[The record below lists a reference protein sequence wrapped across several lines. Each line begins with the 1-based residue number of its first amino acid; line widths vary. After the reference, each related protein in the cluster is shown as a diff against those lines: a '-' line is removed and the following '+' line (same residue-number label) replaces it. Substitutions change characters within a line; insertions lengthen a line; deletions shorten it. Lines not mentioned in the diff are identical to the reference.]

1 MAILSVRSDQSSA
14 QSSTLHAMHSPR
26 FVLVIDISDREIDK
40 INYFEQ
46 KNGEGLHAHGTFS
59 LVWNDYFGR

>member
-1 MAILSVRSDQSSA
+1 MVILSVRSDQSYA

-26 FVLVIDISDREIDK
+26 FILVRDISDREIEK

-46 KNGEGLHAHGTFS
+46 KKGEALHAHGTFS
-59 LVWNDYFGR
+59 LVWNDYFDR

>member
-14 QSSTLHAMHSPR
+14 QSSTLHAVHLPR
-26 FVLVIDISDREIDK
+26 FILVRDMSDRGIEK

-46 KNGEGLHAHGTFS
+46 KKGEALHAHGIFF
-59 LVWNDYFGR
+59 LVWNDYFDR